1 MASRR
6 SASRRKATTRKILDD
21 KASDRRYEQAA
32 RAGRKEK
39 ALKSRADLI
48 KSMLIQAERE
58 LKGIDCGKANANVIR
73 NKMVI
78 IQKKMK
84 RLEEEPTDENIFDAA
99 CELCCKNEK
108 TCKGECKNK
117 LRQKFPTTKELI
129 EKEKKSKKVYE
140 SVFSDE
146 DDLQLKF

>member
-1 MASRR
+1 
-6 SASRRKATTRKILDD
+6 
-21 KASDRRYEQAA
+21 
-32 RAGRKEK
+32 
-39 ALKSRADLI
+39 
-48 KSMLIQAERE
+48 
-58 LKGIDCGKANANVIR
+58 
-73 NKMVI
+73 
-78 IQKKMK
+78 MK